1 MARQAGRRPQPQ
13 SDELVWML
21 FGGALGFVLVLVGAW
36 WAGGLSSELVREAAG
51 SSNPVTIILG
61 QFSGRVPVTT
71 GQVVVFLLIVL
82 VFAAIAALLV
92 WAAWK
97 QAGGRPRV
105 DDRAKSMAH
114 VKDMDELTAKRQA
127 ADAERLGASGASE
140 GVPLA
145 KLVNNRK
152 RLFASWEWVQ
162 LWIMG
167 PRAGKTSCVCVPQ
180 ILETKGPVV
189 ATSNKRDIVDL
200 TRGPR
205 SREGVVWVH
214 DVQGIIGEPPSW
226 YWNPLSFVDGME
238 NAEKLTDVFVS
249 AMTNANAREDA
260 YFGPTAKGVLA
271 RYILAAALGQRPITD
286 VYRWVNDETDF
297 TAVRLLRDAGEFGH
311 AENLEGNQ
319 KVTSKQRDG
328 IFGQV
333 RTWVGILG
341 NPKVASWV
349 RPDANPNRP
358 QFDPEA
364 FVKSSDTIYLISR
377 EGGGS
382 ARAITAAL
390 VMAILHTAERVASR
404 QARGRLSTPLM
415 AVLDEAANVVRWP
428 ELPDLYSHYGSR
440 GIVVSTFFQSF
451 EQGVEAFGEHGMKKM
466 WSAANIR
473 VAGSGLSEDR
483 FLPFLSSLIGDR
495 DVVKRTSQTQGGGG
509 MGGRSSSTS
518 VQRERIMEPADLAQL
533 PRGRAVMTA
542 SGQPAA
548 LLELE
553 HFSQKDYADD
563 VTGSQE
569 FYESQIG
576 KEDEHVR

>member
-1 MARQAGRRPQPQ
+1 
-13 SDELVWML
+13 
-21 FGGALGFVLVLVGAW
+21 
-36 WAGGLSSELVREAAG
+36 
-51 SSNPVTIILG
+51 
-61 QFSGRVPVTT
+61 
-71 GQVVVFLLIVL
+71 
-82 VFAAIAALLV
+82 
-92 WAAWK
+92 
-97 QAGGRPRV
+97 QAGGRSRV

-114 VKDMDELTAKRQA
+114 VKDLDELSAKSQA
-127 ADAERLGASGASE
+127 ADAQRLGATAASD

-180 ILETKGPVV
+180 ILETRGPVV

-214 DVQGIIGEPPSW
+214 DVQGIIGEPASW

-271 RYILAAALGQRPITD
+271 RYFLAAALGERPITD

-341 NPKVASWV
+341 NPKVSSWV

-364 FVKSSDTIYLISR
+364 FVKSTDTIYLISR

-390 VMAILHTAERVASR
+390 VMSILHTAERVASR
-404 QARGRLSTPLM
+404 QAGGRLSTPLM

-451 EQGVEAFGEHGMKKM
+451 EQGVEAFGEH
-466 WSAANIR
+466 
-473 VAGSGLSEDR
+473 
-483 FLPFLSSLIGDR
+483 
-495 DVVKRTSQTQGGGG
+495 
-509 MGGRSSSTS
+509 
-518 VQRERIMEPADLAQL
+518 
-533 PRGRAVMTA
+533 
-542 SGQPAA
+542 
-548 LLELE
+548 
-553 HFSQKDYADD
+553 
-563 VTGSQE
+563 
-569 FYESQIG
+569 
-576 KEDEHVR
+576 

>member
-1 MARQAGRRPQPQ
+1 EP
-13 SDELVWML
+13 
-21 FGGALGFVLVLVGAW
+21 
-36 WAGGLSSELVREAAG
+36 VREAAG
-51 SSNPVTIILG
+51 SANPATIILG
-61 QFSGRVPVTT
+61 QFGGSVPVTAT
-71 GQVVVFLLIVL
+71 QIGVFAGIVVVLAGIG
-82 VFAAIAALLV
+82 ALLG

-97 QAGGRPRV
+97 QAGGRSRV
-105 DDRAKSMAH
+105 DERAKSMAH
-114 VKDMDELTAKRQA
+114 VKDLDELSAKSQA
-127 ADAERLGASGASE
+127 ADAQRLGATAASD

-180 ILETKGPVV
+180 ILETRGPVV

-214 DVQGIIGEPPSW
+214 DVQGIIGEPASW

-271 RYILAAALGQRPITD
+271 RYFLAAALGERPITD

-341 NPKVASWV
+341 NPKVSSWV

-358 QFDPEA
+358 QFDPE
-364 FVKSSDTIYLISR
+364 
-377 EGGGS
+377 
-382 ARAITAAL
+382 
-390 VMAILHTAERVASR
+390 
-404 QARGRLSTPLM
+404 
-415 AVLDEAANVVRWP
+415 
-428 ELPDLYSHYGSR
+428 
-440 GIVVSTFFQSF
+440 
-451 EQGVEAFGEHGMKKM
+451 
-466 WSAANIR
+466 
-473 VAGSGLSEDR
+473 
-483 FLPFLSSLIGDR
+483 
-495 DVVKRTSQTQGGGG
+495 
-509 MGGRSSSTS
+509 
-518 VQRERIMEPADLAQL
+518 
-533 PRGRAVMTA
+533 
-542 SGQPAA
+542 
-548 LLELE
+548 
-553 HFSQKDYADD
+553 
-563 VTGSQE
+563 
-569 FYESQIG
+569 
-576 KEDEHVR
+576 